1 MYFFQNVMQN
11 GKNNRL
17 YRLYWKLLRMH
28 TLINW
33 GNVQS
38 VNSNNNLFLFL
49 NFFKQKKLDSK
60 MKIQNYKYKLSKQ
73 LSFWQFCCCCSTF
86 PTCHSLRSF
95 FSWIEF
101 LSLPC
106 RIQFSCCPHFIQ
118 QKKLEFHNK
127 KKFFNSKKIL
137 IESRACQLF
146 KNNEKK
152 CLEF

>member
-38 VNSNNNLFLFL
+38 VNSNNNLFFLFWI
-49 NFFKQKKLDSK
+49 FFKAKNKNKLDSK

-73 LSFWQFCCCCSTF
+73 LSFWQFSCCCSTF

-95 FSWIEF
+95 FSWIES
-101 LSLPC
+101 LSLSLAGYNSHVVN
-106 RIQFSCCPHFIQ
+106 ISFN
-118 QKKLEFHNK
+118 KKLEFHNK

-137 IESRACQLF
+137 IESRAC
-146 KNNEKK
+146 
-152 CLEF
+152 